1 MEDYVKRQSKNI
13 LWLSVQFALSMTM
26 IGFLVSACSLAS
38 SPATTTLQTTPTRSA
53 KSTVSPQS
61 SGPLAGQPAG
71 ATKLSNGKPVPAN
84 EVKPLTFNL
93 VYNDAAMEQDVAQIY
108 TPGSATYHQFLTPD
122 QIVQKYAPS
131 DTQVQQVQ
139 NWLQQNG
146 YTVVSIDSM
155 RSSIKVQATVAT
167 IESSL
172 HIKLNA
178 YTIFGREIFLQDGLP
193 KLSGAVSSLVS
204 SVVGLDNFAFPTFK
218 PAFNTT
224 AAELKTSGNCGAYGA
239 QQTLTRDKLAGAY
252 QINQLYQQRLQGQG
266 MTIGVAEFGEPYN
279 MQDVA
284 NYAVCVGLP
293 TPNIQNINVD
303 GTVAAG
309 SGQGEAAMDLELIA
323 GLAPKAQI
331 LDYQVNINST
341 SFAQA
346 LVDMFN
352 KVASDDKVQV
362 LSVSYGEYEDAFS
375 ASEQAAVNKSLRT
388 LAAEGISVFIS
399 SGDCGAF
406 GERIKNI
413 AVVSFPASAPY
424 AIAVGGTHLQ
434 VSNNN
439 TRTSES
445 AWGQNSLIP
454 LCANNWGSGGGVS
467 QNSAFKRPSW
477 QVGPGTTN
485 HYDGT
490 SGFVFNS
497 LLGFTPVKAP
507 NGLRQVPDVSAAAYP
522 NIAIY
527 YQGAW
532 LAAGGTSAAAPI
544 WAAGALL
551 VDQGLKQASK
561 PSLGS
566 VPEMYTLAN
575 HPGKFHPFTD
585 ITTGNNLFYP
595 ATRSWDYA
603 TGWGSPNFS
612 DILQLE
618 LSIAG

>member
-1 MEDYVKRQSKNI
+1 VNRKSKGI
-13 LWLSVQFALSMTM
+13 LWFSVQLALSMTI
-26 IGFLVSACSLAS
+26 IGFLVSACALTG
-38 SPATTTLQTTPTRSA
+38 SPANTTVQTTPT
-53 KSTVSPQS
+53 KSTVSAQS
-61 SGPLAGQPAG
+61 SGPIAGKPTG
-71 ATKLSNGKPVPAN
+71 ATNLSNGKPLPAN
-84 EVKPLTFNL
+84 EIKPLTFNL
-93 VYNDAAMEQDVAQIY
+93 AYNDAAMEQDVAQIY
-108 TPGSATYHQFLTPD
+108 TPGSAAYHQFLTAN

-131 DTQVQQVQ
+131 NTQVQQVE
-139 NWLQQNG
+139 NWLRQNG
-146 YTVVSIDSM
+146 YTVVSLDPM

-172 HIKLNA
+172 HINLNA
-178 YTIFGREIFLQDGLP
+178 YTILGREIFIQDGLP
-193 KLSGAVSSLVS
+193 KLTGAVSALVS
-204 SVVGLDNFAFPTFK
+204 SVVGLDNFAFPSIK

-224 AAELKTSGNCGAYGA
+224 SATLKASGNCSAYGA
-239 QQTLTRDKLAGAY
+239 QQTLTRAKLAGAY
-252 QINQLYQQRLQGQG
+252 QIGQLYSQGVQGQG
-266 MTIGVAEFGEPYN
+266 MTIGVAEFGEPYS

-284 NYAVCVGLP
+284 NYAACVGLP

-303 GTVAAG
+303 GSVAPG

-331 LDYQVNINST
+331 LDYQANINNT

-346 LVDMFN
+346 LVDVFN

-406 GERIKNI
+406 SERVKNI

-439 TRTSES
+439 TRVSES
-445 AWGQNSLIP
+445 TWAQDNP
-454 LCANNWGSGGGVS
+454 VPVCANNWGSGGGVS
-467 QNSAFKRPSW
+467 QNSAFKRPAW

-485 HYDGT
+485 HYNGA
-490 SGFVFNS
+490 SGLVFDS
-497 LLGFTPVKAP
+497 LLGFTPVNAP

-544 WAAGALL
+544 WAAGMLL

-561 PSLGS
+561 PLSGS

-585 ITTGNNLFYP
+585 ITTGTNLFYP
-595 ATRSWDYA
+595 ATRGWDYA
-603 TGWGSPNFS
+603 TGWGSPNFN
-612 DILQLE
+612 DLLQLQ
-618 LSIAG
+618 LSVAG

>member
-1 MEDYVKRQSKNI
+1 MKRQRKNI
-13 LWLSVQFALSMTM
+13 LWFSVQLALSMTM
-26 IGFLVSACSLAS
+26 IGFLVSACALSG
-38 SPATTTLQTTPTRSA
+38 SPANSTVQTTPT
-53 KSTVSPQS
+53 KSTQS
-61 SGPLAGQPAG
+61 SGPLAGKPAG
-71 ATKLSNGKPVPAN
+71 ATNLPNGKPLPAN
-84 EVKPLTFNL
+84 EIKPLTFNL
-93 VYNDAAMEQDVAQIY
+93 VYNDAAMEQDVAQMY
-108 TPGSATYHQFLTPD
+108 TPGSATYHQFLTAD
-122 QIVQKYAPS
+122 QIIQKYAPS
-131 DTQVQQVQ
+131 NAQVQQVE

-146 YTVVSIDSM
+146 YTVVSIDPM
-155 RSSIKVQATVAT
+155 RSSIKVQASVAT
-167 IESSL
+167 IENSL

-178 YTIFGREIFLQDGLP
+178 YTILGREIFIQDGLP
-193 KLSGAVSSLVS
+193 KLTGVASSLVS
-204 SVVGLDNFAFPTFK
+204 SVVGLDNFAFPSFK

-224 AAELKTSGNCGAYGA
+224 SATLNASGNCNAYGA

-252 QINQLYQQRLQGQG
+252 QISQLYTQGLQGQG

-284 NYAVCVGLP
+284 NYAACVGLP

-303 GTVAAG
+303 GTVAPG

-331 LDYQVNINST
+331 LDYQANINNT

-346 LVDMFN
+346 LVDVFN

-399 SGDCGAF
+399 SGDCGAYS
-406 GERIKNI
+406 ERIKNI

-434 VSNNN
+434 VGNNN

-445 AWGQNSLIP
+445 AWGQDSPIP
-454 LCANNWGSGGGVS
+454 VCANNWGSGGGVS
-467 QNSAFKRPSW
+467 QNSAFKRPAW

-485 HYDGT
+485 HYNGA
-490 SGFVFNS
+490 SGLVFDL
-497 LLGFTPVKAP
+497 LLGFTPVNAP

-532 LAAGGTSAAAPI
+532 VAAGGTSAAAPI
-544 WAAGALL
+544 WAAGTLL

-561 PSLGS
+561 SSLGS

-575 HPGKFHPFTD
+575 HPGKFHPYTD

-595 ATRSWDYA
+595 ATRGWDYA
-603 TGWGSPNFS
+603 TGWGSPNFN

-618 LSIAG
+618 ISQ

>member
-1 MEDYVKRQSKNI
+1 MKRQRKNI
-13 LWLSVQFALSMTM
+13 FWISVQFALSMM
-26 IGFLVSACSLAS
+26 MLGFLVSACSLMGQ
-38 SPATTTLQTTPTRSA
+38 PANITAHATPTKSA
-53 KSTVSPQS
+53 KSTVSPQP
-61 SGPLAGQPAG
+61 SGPLAGKPTG
-71 ATKLSNGKPVPAN
+71 ATKLPNGKPVPAN

-108 TPGSATYHQFLTPD
+108 TPGSATYHQFLSPA
-122 QIVQKYAPS
+122 QIVQKYGPS
-131 DTQVQQVQ
+131 DAQVQQVQ

-146 YTVVSIDSM
+146 YTIVSVDPM
-155 RSSIKVQATVAT
+155 HSSIKVQATVAT

-172 HIKLNA
+172 HITLSA
-178 YTIFGREIFLQDGLP
+178 YTVFGREFFIQDGLP
-193 KLSGAVSSLVS
+193 TLSGVVSSLVS
-204 SVVGLDNFAFPTFK
+204 SVVGLDNFAFPSFK

-224 AAELKTSGNCGAYGA
+224 GAALQSSGNCAAYGA

-252 QINQLYQQRLQGQG
+252 QIGQLYQQGLQGQG

-284 NYAVCVGLP
+284 NYAACVGLP

-303 GTVAAG
+303 GTVPAG

-331 LDYQVNINST
+331 LDYQANIDST

-346 LVDMFN
+346 LVDVFN

-362 LSVSYGEYEDAFS
+362 LSVSYGEYEGDFS
-375 ASEQAAVNKSLRT
+375 TSEQAAINKSLRT

-399 SGDCGAF
+399 SGDCGAY

-434 VSNNN
+434 VGRNN

-445 AWGQNSLIP
+445 AWGQDSPIP

-467 QNSAFKRPSW
+467 QNSSFKRPSW
-477 QVGPGTTN
+477 QVGSGTTN

-490 SGFVFNS
+490 SGLVFSS

-585 ITTGNNLFYP
+585 ITTGTNLFYP
-595 ATRSWDYA
+595 ATRGWDYA
-603 TGWGSPNFS
+603 TGWGSANFN

-618 LSIAG
+618 LSLAG